1 MGQGFRHQSIESKLA
16 LRRPTI
22 AQIRRWMCL
31 SFCFLLALSWTLLI
45 PHTLGGQ
52 SAAMAKG
59 RSETIAKSAPRP
71 ELRGVWLTNV
81 DSDVLFSKQALT
93 AGLDRLSKLH
103 VNTLYPTVWNWGYTL
118 FPSTVA
124 ASITGHSQGLYP
136 DLGNQGRD
144 ERQEST
150 QGDGLRPAFGHRDL
164 LAEVVE
170 LGHARQMAVI
180 PWMEFGFMAPANAPW
195 VKAHPEWLAQRQ
207 DGGTVKMEGTHPRV
221 WLNPMHPEVQDF
233 LLDLVAELVAN
244 YELDGIQFDDHLGLP
259 VEYGY
264 DPYTVGLYQRT
275 HSGKMPPSDPK
286 DPAWV
291 KWRADQITDWV
302 RRLFERIHATRNE
315 VILSLSPNP
324 ATWAYEN
331 FLQDWVTWERRG
343 YVEELVIQLYRDR
356 LSRFRWELSQP
367 EVKQAQAH
375 IPVAIGIL
383 SGLKN
388 RPVPVQRI
396 LDQVNI
402 TRRRGLAGVSFFFYE
417 TLWVPEKESE
427 GERLRSLQA
436 LFPSPAPRAT
446 LTSF

>member
-1 MGQGFRHQSIESKLA
+1 
-16 LRRPTI
+16 
-22 AQIRRWMCL
+22 
-31 SFCFLLALSWTLLI
+31 
-45 PHTLGGQ
+45 
-52 SAAMAKG
+52 MAKG
-59 RSETIAKSAPRP
+59 RSETIAQSSPRP

-81 DSDVLFSKQALT
+81 DSEILFSKPALT
-93 AGLDRLSKLH
+93 TGLDRLAKLH

-124 ASITGHSQGLYP
+124 EAITGHRQGLYP

-144 ERQEST
+144 DHRENT
-150 QGDGLRPAFGHRDL
+150 QGNRDM

-195 VKAHPEWLAQRQ
+195 VQAHPDWLAQRR
-207 DGGTVKMEGTHPRV
+207 DGGTVKMEGSHPRV
-221 WLNPMHPEVQDF
+221 WLNPMHPEVQNL
-233 LLDLVAELVAN
+233 LLDLVGELVAK
-244 YELDGIQFDDHLGLP
+244 YEIDGVQFDDHLGLP

-264 DPYTVGLYQRT
+264 DPYTVGLYKRT
-275 HSGKMPPSDPK
+275 HGGQLPPSDPT
-286 DPAWV
+286 DPEWV

-302 RRLFERIHATRNE
+302 RRLFERIHATRNG
-315 VILSLSPNP
+315 VILSVSPNP

-343 YVEELVIQLYRDR
+343 YVEELVIQVYRDR
-356 LSRFRWELSQP
+356 LSQFRWELSQP

-375 IPVAIGIL
+375 IPVVIGIL

-396 LDQVNI
+396 LDQVHI
-402 TRRRGLAGVSFFFYE
+402 TRRRRLAGVSFFFYE
-417 TLWVPEKESE
+417 TLWVPEKESK
-427 GERLRSLQA
+427 GERWQSLQA
-436 LFPSPAPRAT
+436 LFPNPSPRAT